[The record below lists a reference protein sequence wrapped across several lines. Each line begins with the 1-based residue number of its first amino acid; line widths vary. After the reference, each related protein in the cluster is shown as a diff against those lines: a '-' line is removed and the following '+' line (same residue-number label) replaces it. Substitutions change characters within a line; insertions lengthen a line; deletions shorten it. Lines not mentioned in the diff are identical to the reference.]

1 MRRTIVVPSLLLV
14 FAVAGCP
21 AIQSPL
27 AKAQETATA
36 LNVDARFGRLEL
48 AMEHVSPALRD
59 EFAAH
64 HRAWGSHVRVADVE
78 IAGVHPRGDH
88 AVDVAVRVAW
98 YLVDQDDLRLTTLE
112 QGWSDQKGG
121 WQLVAER
128 RAEGDVGL
136 LGEPIVYETPEQPL
150 QPARFPTVR
159 LGAAPDSES
168 AEP

>member
-1 MRRTIVVPSLLLV
+1 MRPTIVLACLLIVP
-14 FAVAGCP
+14 AVTGCP
-21 AIQSPL
+21 VAPSPL

-48 AMEHVSPALRD
+48 AMEHVSPTLRD
-59 EFAAH
+59 EFVAH
-64 HRAWGSHVRVADVE
+64 HRSWGSHVRVADVE
-78 IAGVHPRGDH
+78 IAGVRPHGEH
-88 AVDVAVRVAW
+88 AVEVAVRVAW

-128 RAEGDVGL
+128 RVEGDVGL
-136 LGEPIVYETPEQPL
+136 FGEPIVYDTPEQPR
-150 QPARFPTVR
+150 QPAHFPTVR